1 MIEREKLMNIFY
13 ALLVIMFSC
22 SGILTANTNTITL
35 TTEGT
40 PLTNSNINVEPTDKP
55 ILPDVN
61 RVVYMGTGQNI
72 SVNISATN
80 INSYVRIMAY
90 STNLDF
96 TTFTREKTRAI
107 ITFETLAAGDG
118 YIHFQVD
125 DNNKIIQRH
134 IYKISVTNREGT
146 ASSQMPTPSL
156 PDIADS
162 TPEFPS
168 FDSSG
173 FGGNIVDS
181 QAIAQVEYEK
191 EKVQI
196 EVDIANSL
204 FKDKNYRKS
213 LEAFS
218 DIATKY
224 PNTEEAINAKLK
236 MAEIMFIEKNYN
248 GSFNQYRDVFGNAKS
263 QREDKAKSLYNMGI
277 ISRERRNTES
287 ALMYF
292 LQTYRM
298 YPDTEE
304 GLNSAYEYA
313 VELHKELKGA
323 TFIRD
328 LSNAMSSEINY
339 AKKEEAILLLAD
351 IYEKDRQYQN
361 SYNTYER
368 YIDTYGRF
376 GKHSSRASNRMQ
388 FLSRNFL
395 NIR

>member
-1 MIEREKLMNIFY
+1 MKIRFNIVY
-13 ALLVIMFSC
+13 TLLIIMFSC
-22 SGILTANTNTITL
+22 SSVLTANTNTITL
-35 TTEGT
+35 MSEGT
-40 PLTNSNINVEPTDKP
+40 SVTNSNINVEPNDKP

-61 RVVYMGTGQNI
+61 RVVHMGTGQNI

-107 ITFETLAAGDG
+107 ITFETLAAGEG

-134 IYKISVTNREGT
+134 IYKISVTNRNAADMPQVLPPQPPSA
-146 ASSQMPTPSL
+146 ASSM
-156 PDIADS
+156 
-162 TPEFPS
+162 PEFPS

-173 FGGNIVDS
+173 FGGNIVDN
-181 QAIAQVEYEK
+181 QAIVQAEYEK
-191 EKVQI
+191 EKVQL
-196 EVDIANSL
+196 EFDIANSL
-204 FKDKNYRKS
+204 FKDKNYKKS

-218 DIATKY
+218 KIASNF
-224 PNTEEAINAKLK
+224 PNSEEGISARLK

-248 GSFNQYRDVFGNAKS
+248 GSFNQYRDVFGNTKS
-263 QREDKAKSLYNMGI
+263 EKGDKAKSLYNMGI
-277 ISRERRNTES
+277 ISRERKNTES

-313 VELHKELKGA
+313 FELHKDLKGA
-323 TFIRD
+323 TFTRD
-328 LSNAMSSEINY
+328 LSNAIRSEVGY
-339 AKKEEAILLLAD
+339 ARKEEAILLLAD
-351 IYEKDRQYQN
+351 IYEHSRQYQK
-361 SYNTYER
+361 SYDTYQY
-368 YIDTYGRF
+368 YIDKYGRY
-376 GKHSSRASNRMQ
+376 GKYSNKANTKMQ

>member
-1 MIEREKLMNIFY
+1 
-13 ALLVIMFSC
+13 MFSFHNV
-22 SGILTANTNTITL
+22 LTANTNTITL
-35 TTEGT
+35 MTEGNSV
-40 PLTNSNINVEPTDKP
+40 TNSNINVEANEKP

-61 RVVYMGTGQNI
+61 RVIHMGTGQNI

-80 INSYVRIMAY
+80 INSYVRIMKY

-107 ITFETLAAGDG
+107 ITFETLQAGEG

-134 IYKISVTNREGT
+134 IYKITVTNREGT
-146 ASSQMPTPSL
+146 SMPQVLPPEPPNAATSMPQMPASPYTPSG
-156 PDIADS
+156 
-162 TPEFPS
+162 
-168 FDSSG
+168 G

-181 QAIAQVEYEK
+181 QAIAEAEYQQ
-191 EKVQI
+191 EKVAL
-196 EVDIANSL
+196 EFSIADSL
-204 FKDKNYRKS
+204 YKDKNYKKS

-218 DIATKY
+218 EIAKKY
-224 PNTEEAINAKLK
+224 PYSDEAIDAKLK
-236 MAEIMFIEKNYN
+236 MGEIMFLQKNYN
-248 GSFNQYRDVFGNAKS
+248 GAFNQYRDVYGNAKS
-263 QREDKAKSLYNMGI
+263 IDEDKAKSLYNMGI
-277 ISRERRNTES
+277 ISRERNNMES

-298 YPDTEE
+298 YPKTEE

-313 VELHKELKGA
+313 SELHKDLKGA

-328 LSNAMSSEINY
+328 LSVATHSEVKY
-339 AKKEEAILLLAD
+339 AKKPEAIMLLAD
-351 IYEKDRQYQN
+351 IYERARQYQN
-361 SYNTYER
+361 SYDTYQH

-376 GKHSSRASNRMQ
+376 APYSNKATNRMQ

-395 NIR
+395 NIK

>member
-1 MIEREKLMNIFY
+1 MNIVY
-13 ALLVIMFSC
+13 TLLIIMFSYY
-22 SGILTANTNTITL
+22 STVVANTNTITL
-35 TTEGT
+35 MTEGNSV
-40 PLTNSNINVEPTDKP
+40 TNSNINVEPTDKP

-61 RVVYMGTGQNI
+61 RVVHMGTGQNI

-107 ITFETLAAGDG
+107 ITFETLAAGEG

-134 IYKISVTNREGT
+134 IYKISVTNRDGIDIPQVLPPQPPSAAT
-146 ASSQMPTPSL
+146 SIPQMPAAPY
-156 PDIADS
+156 
-162 TPEFPS
+162 PEN
-168 FDSSG
+168 G

-191 EKVQI
+191 EKVQL

-204 FKDKNYRKS
+204 LKDKNYKKS

-218 DIATKY
+218 DIAAKY
-224 PNTEEAINAKLK
+224 PNSEEAINAKLK

-263 QREDKAKSLYNMGI
+263 EKVDKAKSLYNMGI
-277 ISRERRNTES
+277 ISRERNNIES

-292 LQTYRM
+292 LQAYRM

-313 VELHKELKGA
+313 FELHKDLKGA

-328 LSNAMSSEINY
+328 LSAAISSELNY
-339 AKKEEAILLLAD
+339 VRKEEAILLLAD
-351 IYEKDRQYQN
+351 IYEKARQYQN
-361 SYNTYER
+361 SYDTYER
-368 YIDTYGRF
+368 YIDGYGRF
-376 GKHSSRASNRMQ
+376 GKYSSKANTRMQ
-388 FLSRNFL
+388 FLNRNFL